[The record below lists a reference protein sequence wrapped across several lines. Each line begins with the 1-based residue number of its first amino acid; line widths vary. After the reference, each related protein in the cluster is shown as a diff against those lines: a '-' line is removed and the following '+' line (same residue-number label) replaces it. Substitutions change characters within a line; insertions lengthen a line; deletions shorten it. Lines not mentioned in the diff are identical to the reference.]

1 MSFFNDW
8 RAHYVVGYTIG
19 LALHFVPVA
28 KAKQKIV
35 ELDLWGWNREL
46 EQNLKGKNPNDPM
59 SDHQIEEA
67 KAWGKGAR
75 DATGLNPPYPSPPY
89 LV

>member
-35 ELDLWGWNREL
+35 ELDLWGWNREW
-46 EQNLKGKNPNDPM
+46 EQNLKK
-59 SDHQIEEA
+59 SQ
-67 KAWGKGAR
+67 
-75 DATGLNPPYPSPPY
+75 Y
-89 LV
+89 